1 MIIGTVIGI
10 VILLVTIITL
20 SILAATGVFNGSS
33 ESYASPPNPTPSPPS
48 PNRDPKKK
56 INLYQVYHDKSLI
69 PRKVYDNIKTYAS
82 NYNHVI
88 YDFDEC
94 KSFIEQYYGNKGV
107 DTWNNLKTPAHKVDF
122 WRYCILYKYGGAY
135 LDIKVELIK
144 NLDDIFLDKNLVY
157 TGICTN
163 KVNYNNCITIG
174 ILYTPPKNPLFLKL
188 INHCIKNQRTNHYH
202 IFTSYFSTLIKE
214 YSSDK
219 VIKFKNGLI
228 RMKNMP
234 DVYLFQEICTSGKND
249 CYDGLDKKG
258 LCCFV
263 YDNDEKI
270 IKTRYADYPWKSK

>member
-1 MIIGTVIGI
+1 MIIGIVIGI

-33 ESYASPPNPTPSPPS
+33 ESYDSPPNTMPSPPS
-48 PNRDPKKK
+48 PNQDPKKK
-56 INLYQVYHDKSLI
+56 INLYQTYYDKSLI

-88 YDFDEC
+88 FDDNEC

-107 DTWNNLKTPAHKVDF
+107 DTWNNLKTPAHKADF

-144 NLDDIFLDKNLVY
+144 NLDEIFVDKDLVY
-157 TGICTN
+157 TIICTN
-163 KVNYNNCITIG
+163 KVNYNNCIMQG

-202 IFTSYFSTLIKE
+202 IFTSYFSKLIKE
-214 YSSDK
+214 YSNDK
-219 VIKFKNGLI
+219 VIKLKNGLI

-234 DVYLFQEICTSGKND
+234 DVYLFQEICTNGKND